1 MSNSRKDVA
10 LAEVVDYLQVLKI
23 IPRFAKNN

>member
-1 MSNSRKDVA
+1 MSHSRRDVA

-23 IPRFAKNN
+23 IPRFAKYN